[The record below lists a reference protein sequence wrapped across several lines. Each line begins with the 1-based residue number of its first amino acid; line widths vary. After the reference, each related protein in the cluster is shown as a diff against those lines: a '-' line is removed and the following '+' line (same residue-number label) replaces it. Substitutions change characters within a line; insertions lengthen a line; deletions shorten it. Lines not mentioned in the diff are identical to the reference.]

1 MLYPYPLGMKNAY
14 FKNSMDA
21 KSLIKKLSNCLA
33 VGFKKIAYK
42 KMGVLFFVSNKNKI
56 YFLDFKKEP

>member
-1 MLYPYPLGMKNAY
+1 MLCSYPLGMKNAY

-33 VGFKKIAYK
+33 IGFLKIAYK
-42 KMGVLFFVSNKNKI
+42 NGCTLFVSNKNKI